1 MVRASGPVGVEGAS
15 KQDDCEAN
23 GELLI
28 GAVDGCLNARLTWTD
43 FIGMLGLKTLDFAG
57 VGVGGIAAD

>member
-1 MVRASGPVGVEGAS
+1 MVRASGPVGVEWAS

-28 GAVDGCLNARLTWTD
+28 GAVDGCRNARLTLTD
-43 FIGMLGLKTLDFAG
+43 FMGMLGLKTLDFAG
-57 VGVGGIAAD
+57 VGVGGRAAD